1 LVLACAV
8 RHVAFFGATWKTGAL
23 DVSSGEVALKAA
35 NDKKKKQ
42 AAMLGLGLDNDDGHT
57 RLTRGENFVLY
68 GGSYETHAQMQETAI
83 KVNEEL
89 DRRGQ
94 RLENVSLGELRDV
107 FRKVNGQDDP
117 Q

>member
-1 LVLACAV
+1 
-8 RHVAFFGATWKTGAL
+8 
-23 DVSSGEVALKAA
+23 LKAA
-35 NDKKKKQ
+35 NNKKKKQ

-68 GGSYETHAQMQETAI
+68 GGSYETHARMQETAV

-94 RLENVSLGELRDV
+94 RLENVSLKELREV
-107 FRKVNGQDDP
+107 FHKVTDQDGGEQP
-117 Q
+117 S

>member
-1 LVLACAV
+1 
-8 RHVAFFGATWKTGAL
+8 
-23 DVSSGEVALKAA
+23 LKAA
-35 NDKKKKQ
+35 NNKKKKQ

-68 GGSYETHAQMQETAI
+68 GGSYETHARMQETAV

-94 RLENVSLGELRDV
+94 RLENVSLKELREV
-107 FRKVNGQDDP
+107 FHKVTDQKGGEQAS
-117 Q
+117 